1 MKIIKI
7 VLLTGLV
14 ISALPTFAHTHEELA
29 AEVKIAKQT
38 NNALK
43 EALNEAN
50 KTIAA
55 KAELNEQLT
64 AQVRNSWGWKKKAG
78 TFVAGLVIG
87 WIVTV
92 QGGKPASS
100 GIPGATTGKLT
111 L

>member
-14 ISALPTFAHTHEELA
+14 VSALPTFAHTHEELE
-29 AEVKIAKQT
+29 AELKIAKQT

-43 EALNEAN
+43 EALNEAS
-50 KTIAA
+50 KTITA

-64 AQVRNSWGWKKKAG
+64 AQVRNSWGWKRKVS

-87 WIVTV
+87 WIVTT
-92 QGGKPASS
+92 QGGKPGSS
-100 GIPGATTGKLT
+100 GIRGATTGKSIL
-111 L
+111 